1 MIGIGLTK
9 KTTAMYI
16 IIRMLWKTIV
26 VKLTQTL
33 ILNLTKQIEFDFLFL
48 VHNNKFFTHLSKIKG
63 VFTLYRNKS
72 TRLYYQN
79 PCIITF
85 YFTFYHTQYYTFSE
99 HLKFARVILNTFVL
113 FLCKFA
119 ELQTKLY
126 LNDPNI
132 SVEIAFQYIRK
143 SNISLSTSNVF
154 FHLCISLEF
163 CYSWCNQ
170 KC

>member
-16 IIRMLWKTIV
+16 SIRMLWKTIV

-33 ILNLTKQIEFDFLFL
+33 ILNLTKQIEFEFLFL

-72 TRLYYQN
+72 TRLYNQN

-85 YFTFYHTQYYTFSE
+85 HFTFYHTQYYTFSK
-99 HLKFARVILNTFVL
+99 HLKFARVILNTYIS
-113 FLCKFA
+113 FLCKYA
-119 ELQTKLY
+119 ELQTKIY

-132 SVEIAFQYIRK
+132 SVEMAFQFISK
-143 SNISLSTSNVF
+143 SNISLSTSIF